1 MIPFRV
7 TFSFADPTN
16 IRLFRSNN
24 KGSTLGGYRTPQ
36 RAIVSPQFVA
46 TRRPPGRQT
55 GDRLLGLEWVGDTD
69 PKMLNRCDKRMAER
83 FADAVKSF
91 ESVRE
96 VSVNTNAAPEQ
107 GGANMETEE

>member
-7 TFSFADPTN
+7 TFSFTDPTN
-16 IRLFRSNN
+16 IWLFPSDN
-24 KGSTLGGYRTPQ
+24 KESARGDYQTP
-36 RAIVSPQFVA
+36 RHAIVSPQFVA

-107 GGANMETEE
+107 GGAKMETEE